1 MERLRT
7 IAAWA
12 LKWWPAIVAATIA
25 CLLSVSFWT
34 AHITRTETPFGW
46 PIAEVLAAVL
56 LAGMGLVWAPLLS
69 SVEAR
74 RESLLARLGRVPDPI
89 QALLAATLML
99 TWSLAG
105 LLFVDGA
112 LGAARLASL

>member
-1 MERLRT
+1 MQAIRA

-12 LKWWPAIVAATIA
+12 LRWWPAIVAATIS
-25 CLLSVSFWT
+25 CLLCVSLWT
-34 AHITRTETPFGW
+34 NHIARTETPLGW
-46 PIAEVLAAVL
+46 PIAEVLAAAL
-56 LAGMGLVWAPLLS
+56 LSGMGLIWAPLLS

-105 LLFVDGA
+105 LLLVDGA
-112 LGAARLASL
+112 VGAARLTVL